1 MGHWRRRD
9 HVPRECLIE
18 NAASLFCVPAMQDR
32 YAAGRSSPSIDEQQ
46 DWELEFGEEEGG
58 YTILEFSRKYTTCD
72 DFDRPIA
79 VR

>member
-1 MGHWRRRD
+1 
-9 HVPRECLIE
+9 
-18 NAASLFCVPAMQDR
+18 MQDR

-58 YTILEFSRKYTTCD
+58 YTILEFSRKYITCD
-72 DFDRPIA
+72 EFDRPIA